1 METLIDTLK
10 AMGKATA
17 REIAARMKIETIEVL
32 GMLREHE
39 ELEQVTSINGY
50 WTLMVPFTPEVKP
63 EAVITPRPVLRAK
76 NISKPKA
83 PRRPERLDPDAEL
96 EKVSDLLR
104 QNGHM
109 TAADIGKALSRDPRG
124 MISTLRVLEK
134 QVRIVKNGTG
144 KGVTW
149 SLPAETEEPVLK
161 SDSVPPV
168 PTQSQ
173 DFIQTIPVLIKPQSE
188 SGIPT
193 LAQVAK
199 EIRQAKT
206 KLHRLQKL
214 RETIRELAKHKKFIQ
229 QVMGA

>member
-39 ELEQVTSINGY
+39 ELEQVTNINGY
-50 WTLMVPFTPEVKP
+50 WTLLVPFTPEVKP
-63 EAVITPRPVLRAK
+63 ETVAVPRQVLRAK
-76 NISKPKA
+76 HIAKASA
-83 PRRPERLDPDAEL
+83 PRRPDRLDPDAEF
-96 EKVSDLLR
+96 EKVSQLLR
-104 QNGHM
+104 EHGVM
-109 TAADIGKALSRDPRG
+109 TAADIGKALSRDSRG

-134 QVRIVKNGTG
+134 QGRIVKNGTG

-149 SLPAETEEPVLK
+149 SLSAGAEEPA
-161 SDSVPPV
+161 PQAE

-173 DFIQTIPVLIKPQSE
+173 EFIQTIPVLIKLRSE
-188 SGIPT
+188 LGIPT

-206 KLHRLQKL
+206 KLNRLEKL
-214 RETIRELAKHKKFIQ
+214 RGTIRELGKHKKIIQ
-229 QVMGA
+229 QVLGETA

>member
-50 WTLMVPFTPEVKP
+50 WTLMVPFTSEVKP
-63 EAVITPRPVLRAK
+63 EAVVTPRPVLRAK

-83 PRRPERLDPDAEL
+83 PRRPERLDPDAEF
-96 EKVSDLLR
+96 EKVAGLLR
-104 QNGHM
+104 QNGRM
-109 TAADIGKALSRDPRG
+109 AAADIGKALSRDPRG

-134 QVRIVKNGTG
+134 QGRIVKNGTG

-149 SLPAETEEPVLK
+149 SLPAETEETVFK
-161 SDSVPPV
+161 SEPTLPV

-173 DFIQTIPVLIKPQSE
+173 DFIQTIPVLIKTQSD

-206 KLHRLQKL
+206 KLNRLQKL